1 MNSRDIIVICLTII
15 LLLGIGMFVMFNS
28 GSAETTILT
37 MTSSSVL
44 TEGDSLILKLN
55 DESGSGIP
63 NQRIEINMTHDDNGI
78 TENFTL
84 KTNSNGEC
92 KLEDLP
98 AGNFS
103 LLAKYY
109 GNNNWKESG
118 ISGKLIVNKKAS
130 SKNSN
135 ANKTASSDKDKY
147 KSDYKVDDV
156 INGWDPSEHEVSRED
171 LGDGTERITYDDG
184 YFRIVDEDGNIL
196 SYGYWLMI
204 GTKTFFLII
213 KNNEY
218 KNE

>member
-1 MNSRDIIVICLTII
+1 MNTRDLIIICFTAI
-15 LLLGIGMFVMFNS
+15 LLLSLGIFILFNS
-28 GSAETTILT
+28 NGGDTSILT
-37 MTSSSVL
+37 MTNSPTL

-55 DESGSGIP
+55 DENGSAIP
-63 NQRIEINMTHDDNGI
+63 NQKIEINLTRKDNGI

-103 LLAKYY
+103 LIAKYY
-109 GNNNWKESG
+109 GSKHYKEST
-118 ISGKLIVNKKAS
+118 ISGDLTVNKKAS
-130 SKNSN
+130 NSN
-135 ANKTASSDKDKY
+135 NKTNSSNADKNKY

-171 LGDGTERITYDDG
+171 LGDGTTRITYDDG

-196 SYGYWLMI
+196 TYGY
-204 GTKTFFLII
+204 
-213 KNNEY
+213 
-218 KNE
+218 

>member
-1 MNSRDIIVICLTII
+1 MNTRDLIIICFTAI
-15 LLLGIGMFVMFNS
+15 LLLSLGIFILFNS
-28 GSAETTILT
+28 NGGDTSILT
-37 MTSSSVL
+37 MTNSPTL

-55 DESGSGIP
+55 DENGSAIP
-63 NQRIEINMTHDDNGI
+63 NQKIEINLTHKDNGI

-103 LLAKYY
+103 LIAKYY
-109 GNNNWKESG
+109 GSKHYKEST
-118 ISGKLIVNKKAS
+118 ISGDLTVNKKAS
-130 SKNSN
+130 NSN
-135 ANKTASSDKDKY
+135 NKTNSSNADKNKY

-171 LGDGTERITYDDG
+171 LGDGTTRITYDDG

-196 SYGYWLMI
+196 TYGYWSNQSVLQL
-204 GTKTFFLII
+204 FF
-213 KNNEY
+213 
-218 KNE
+218 

>member
-1 MNSRDIIVICLTII
+1 MNTRDLIIICFTAI
-15 LLLGIGMFVMFNS
+15 LLLSLGIFILFNS
-28 GSAETTILT
+28 NGGDTSILT
-37 MTSSSVL
+37 MTNSPTL

-55 DESGSGIP
+55 DENGSAIP
-63 NQRIEINMTHDDNGI
+63 NQKIEINLTHKDNGI

-103 LLAKYY
+103 LIAKYY
-109 GNNNWKESG
+109 GSKHYKEST
-118 ISGKLIVNKKAS
+118 ISGDLTVNKKAS
-130 SKNSN
+130 NSN
-135 ANKTASSDKDKY
+135 NKTNSSNADKNKY

-171 LGDGTERITYDDG
+171 LGDGTTRITYDDG

-196 SYGYWLMI
+196 TYGY
-204 GTKTFFLII
+204 
-213 KNNEY
+213 
-218 KNE
+218 

>member
-1 MNSRDIIVICLTII
+1 MNTRDLIIICFTAI
-15 LLLGIGMFVMFNS
+15 LLLSLGIFILFNS
-28 GSAETTILT
+28 NGGDTSILT
-37 MTSSSVL
+37 MTNSPTL

-55 DESGSGIP
+55 DENGSAIP
-63 NQRIEINMTHDDNGI
+63 NQKIEINLTHKDNGI

-103 LLAKYY
+103 LIAKYY
-109 GNNNWKESG
+109 GSKHYKEST
-118 ISGKLIVNKKAS
+118 ISGDLTVNKKAS
-130 SKNSN
+130 NSN
-135 ANKTASSDKDKY
+135 NKTNSSNADKSKY

-171 LGDGTERITYDDG
+171 LGDGTTRITYDDG

-196 SYGYWLMI
+196 TYGY
-204 GTKTFFLII
+204 
-213 KNNEY
+213 
-218 KNE
+218 